1 MDSLGDREFVVG
13 FEDESMSRSD
23 VNRCRVWYSGRK
35 PIRRNSTETYS
46 VNTMGFYSL
55 DGGSVCSLPMKGNS
69 ESFCRFLGEVR
80 EVNGNKAVL
89 MILDNCRI
97 HKTPEVLQTAETM
110 DIHLCFLPPYSPQLN
125 PIEIIWKTMKR
136 VLSRFNPTSRGQ
148 VESVV
153 VDTFSKESAKLSYSL
168 GWMKKFMPN
177 LSKKLCQ

>member
-1 MDSLGDREFVVG
+1 MDSIGDREFVVG

-23 VNRCRVWYSGRK
+23 VNRCRVWYLGRK

-97 HKTPEVLQTAETM
+97 HKTPEVLQTAETI

-153 VDTFSKESAKLSYSL
+153 VDTFSKESAKLSYAL